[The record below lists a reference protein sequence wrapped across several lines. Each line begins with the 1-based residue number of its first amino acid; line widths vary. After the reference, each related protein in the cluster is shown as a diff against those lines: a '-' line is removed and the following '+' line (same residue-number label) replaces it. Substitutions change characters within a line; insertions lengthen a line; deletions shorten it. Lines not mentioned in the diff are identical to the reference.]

1 MSCVTS
7 NLNHMILYIVG
18 DSITTWTKLTRNI
31 QISDDIFVSFI
42 SCDLKKKLPWG
53 WTSSRDR
60 LLISSNFCGKSWTRL
75 LYSGKP
81 MACHFTGFTM
91 VYWYSGILFFCPDT
105 ESQNWACPR
114 TAQKPGNM
122 ANIYSPKLE
131 MLEPS
136 IFIFEMYPS
145 MWIVRYTIM

>member
-1 MSCVTS
+1 M
-7 NLNHMILYIVG
+7 
-18 DSITTWTKLTRNI
+18 NI
-31 QISDDIFVSFI
+31 Q
-42 SCDLKKKLPWG
+42 PWQA
-53 WTSSRDR
+53 TDQ
-60 LLISSNFCGKSWTRL
+60 LQFCGKSWTRL

>member
-1 MSCVTS
+1 M
-7 NLNHMILYIVG
+7 
-18 DSITTWTKLTRNI
+18 NI
-31 QISDDIFVSFI
+31 QPWQATDQLQFLREIMDPLIVQWEAHG
-42 SCDLKKKLPWG
+42 LPFYWVYYG
-53 WTSSRDR
+53 
-60 LLISSNFCGKSWTRL
+60 LLVFG
-75 LYSGKP
+75 YS
-81 MACHFTGFTM
+81 
-91 VYWYSGILFFCPDT
+91 FFCPDT